1 MGRFLAYPLLTIK
14 RIAMLALLRNQKVR
28 GFLFQLLTVIGL
40 VAFLWYIGHNTL
52 ANIEQRGIQTGFG
65 FLNGTA
71 GFGIDQSPISY
82 TEEDTHG
89 RVFIVGLLNT
99 IIIAFAG
106 IVLATL
112 LGLLIGILRLSKN
125 WLIAKLAKA
134 YIDFFRNIPL
144 LLQILFWYNV
154 VLRAMPSPKQS
165 FNFFDAIFINN
176 RGLYFPLPDYNT
188 TFFIMVASL
197 VLALIGS
204 IVLNIWANKRKEE
217 KGEDFAV
224 IPWALGMFVLFPV
237 LAYFIGGAN
246 LNFSFPELRGFN
258 FKGGKTLSPEFLA
271 LTFALTIYTATFIA
285 EAVRSGIEAVSH
297 GQKEAAVSMG
307 LSHYQSLKFV
317 IMPQAIRI
325 AIPPIINQYLNLIK
339 NSSLATAVGY
349 PEIVTVFAGTSLNQ
363 VGQAVEIISMTMLV
377 YLTISLLVSAFLNW
391 FNHKMKIKER

>member
-1 MGRFLAYPLLTIK
+1 
-14 RIAMLALLRNQKVR
+14 MLALLRNQKIR
-28 GFLFQLLTVIGL
+28 GILFQLLTVIGL
-40 VAFLWYIGHNTL
+40 VAFLWYIGSNTV

-65 FLNGTA
+65 FMNGTS
-71 GFGIDQSPISY
+71 GFGIDQSPIAY

-89 RVFIVGLLNT
+89 RVFMVGLLNT
-99 IIIAFAG
+99 IIIAFVG
-106 IVLATL
+106 IVLATMV
-112 LGLLIGILRLSKN
+112 GLVIGVLRLSNN

-134 YIDFFRNIPL
+134 YVDFFRNIPL

-165 FNFFDAIFINN
+165 YSFFDTIFINN
-176 RGLYFPLPDYNT
+176 RGLYFPLPEYNA
-188 TFFIMVASL
+188 TFFTMLASL
-197 VLALIGS
+197 FIALFAS
-204 IVLNIWANKRKEE
+204 IALNTWANRRKEAT
-217 KGEDFAV
+217 GEDVTVFPFA
-224 IPWALGMFVLFPV
+224 IGMFLFFPI
-237 LAYFIGGAN
+237 LAYFIGGAH

-285 EAVRSGIEAVSH
+285 EAVRSGIAAVSH
-297 GQKEAAVSMG
+297 GQKEAAASMG
-307 LSHYQSLKFV
+307 FSPYQSLKLV
-317 IMPQAIRI
+317 VLPQAIRI

-363 VGQAVEIISMTMLV
+363 VGQAIEIISMTMLV
-377 YLTISLLVSAFLNW
+377 YLVISLVVSALLNW